1 MHLECGVV
9 SHPTHGGRL
18 LHAIRRRPQKPM
30 RRARQRDE
38 AALAHWREEPWP
50 VSNKGH
56 KASRTAS
63 SSAMHRASLPCL
75 GWCAHLLPGG
85 RPPLSAWWRRDQVSA
100 LAAVS
105 PEGRLSFHR
114 QERARN
120 SADGGRSWHTCGGRS
135 LGPWCSWG
143 MGRRVTA
150 ASPFNRFSRTA
161 RRRASSWTACR
172 RMPRHYILARA
183 SGASG
188 RGASGATC
196 AACLCRICR
205 PNDERASRVS
215 VEPHGSSQAFA
226 AVPTCRSSC
235 PDQEDAAGGC
245 GRWARPR
252 EG

>member
-1 MHLECGVV
+1 MNRIT
-9 SHPTHGGRL
+9 STWK
-18 LHAIRRRPQKPM
+18 ASRRRQAWHRQQQGWSPRQIAEALGVSAGAVSPWL
-30 RRARQRDE
+30 RRARQGGA
-38 AALAHWREEPWP
+38 AALHA
-50 VSNKGH
+50 
-56 KASRTAS
+56 
-63 SSAMHRASLPCL
+63 
-75 GWCAHLLPGG
+75 
-85 RPPLSAWWRRDQVSA
+85 RPSPA